1 MINNKQVLDS
11 MVKTTRMGQTGIRAV
26 LKCHPEPAMEAA
38 LRQQLK
44 EYDQLEDEAKALAQS
59 RGWTLKRPH
68 SMLQRMVEK
77 MTWMKLRRC
86 SRQSRIADMMIQGN
100 TQGMIHSL
108 RDLHSYEG
116 KDQPVR
122 DLNQKLVYCEIENIR
137 QMKPYL

>member
-26 LKCHPEPAMEAA
+26 LKCHPEPAMAQA
-38 LRQQLK
+38 LQQQLE
-44 EYDQLEDEAKALAQS
+44 EYDRLEDEAQKLADS

-68 SMLQRMVEK
+68 STLQRMVEK
-77 MTWMKLRRC
+77 MTWMKLRKNNRR
-86 SRQSRIADMMIQGN
+86 SKMADMMIQGN
-100 TQGMIHSL
+100 TQGMIQSL

-116 KDQPVR
+116 KDTDVR
-122 DLNQKLVYCEIENIR
+122 DLSQKLVYCEIENIR